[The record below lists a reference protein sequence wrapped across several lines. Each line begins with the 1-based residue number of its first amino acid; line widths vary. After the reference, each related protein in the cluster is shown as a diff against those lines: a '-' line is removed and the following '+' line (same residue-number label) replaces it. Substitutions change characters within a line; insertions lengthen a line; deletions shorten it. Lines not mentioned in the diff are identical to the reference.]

1 MDKMKV
7 AYEAML
13 GLAAEMALDEA
24 LHKFAL
30 NKLNDAI
37 DQSLVAG
44 DENTFRVLVQQ
55 RNELTSY

>member
-13 GLAAEMALDEA
+13 GLAAEMVLDEA
-24 LHKFAL
+24 LRTFAL

-37 DQSLVAG
+37 DKSLAAG
-44 DENTFRVLVQQ
+44 DESTFHALVQQ

>member
-13 GLAAEMALDEA
+13 GLAAEMVLDEA
-24 LHKFAL
+24 LRTFAL
-30 NKLNDAI
+30 NKLNDEI
-37 DQSLVAG
+37 DKSLAAG
-44 DENTFRVLVQQ
+44 DESTFHALVQQ